1 VDLQSVDQAMG
12 LCYAA
17 KKYILPNLVAK
28 CLQYMQM
35 DLSLDYACR
44 QLEFAKL
51 FDDEIIEVCI

>member
-1 VDLQSVDQAMG
+1 MDQAMG

-51 FDDEIIEVCI
+51 FDDEILEVCI